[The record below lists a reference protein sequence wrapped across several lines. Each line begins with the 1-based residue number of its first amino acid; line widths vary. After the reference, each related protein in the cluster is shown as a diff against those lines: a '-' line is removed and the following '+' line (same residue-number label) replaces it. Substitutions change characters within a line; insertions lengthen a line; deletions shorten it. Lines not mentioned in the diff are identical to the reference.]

1 MIDLQEVFCYNNRY
15 ESVCPPPPQ
24 VSVLIPI
31 WNVEKYIE
39 RCLRSVFEQTIADQA
54 EFILVNDC
62 SPDNSMKIAE
72 TVINDYPHLKN
83 QIKVINHETNR
94 GLAAARISA
103 FSQAQGKYI
112 INVDSD
118 DWVEPNYLEELLNA
132 AEREDADVVGCNLIM
147 EWGNRSLI
155 IKAPLLSDGKE
166 CARKILAGELSGY
179 LCIKLMKKEV
189 INSNPGDWWVEGLDL
204 GEDFLFSVQFF
215 YYARKIVY
223 IDKELYHYEQGN
235 NNSLSV
241 QKYTSPQKC
250 RQIINI
256 TARISNF
263 LEEKNIFAEYRS
275 AFELYKAK
283 AKMRCLNSLPQDRKN
298 YYSLWPGVYK
308 YIKITS
314 IKQFYVKT
322 LLFLCDCRLYGL
334 VNLLIK
340 IKNSVKG

>member
-1 MIDLQEVFCYNNRY
+1 MHQ
-15 ESVCPPPPQ
+15 PPPPQ
-24 VSVLIPI
+24 ASVLIPI

-39 RCLRSVFEQTIADQA
+39 RCLRSVFEQTVADQA

-83 QIKVINHETNR
+83 QIKVINHKTNR
-94 GLAAARISA
+94 GSAAARDTLLKNA
-103 FSQAQGKYI
+103 AGKYFI
-112 INVDSD
+112 FVDSD

-132 AEREDADVVGCNLIM
+132 AERENADVVGCNLIK
-147 EWGNRSLI
+147 EFGDRTEVV
-155 IKAPLLSDGKE
+155 KVPLPSDGKE
-166 CARKILAGELSGY
+166 CVRKLLTEEIFSG
-179 LCIKLMKKEV
+179 LPNKLMKKE
-189 INSNPGDWWVEGLDL
+189 IIDLNPGDWWVEGLDMQ
-204 GEDFLFSVQFF
+204 EDLLFNVQFF

-241 QKYTSPQKC
+241 QKYHSSQKC
-250 RQIINI
+250 NQMINI
-256 TARISNF
+256 VARIENF
-263 LEEKNIFAEYRS
+263 LEEKNIFDECRL
-275 AFELYKAK
+275 AFELRKIIV
-283 AKMRCLNSLPQDRKN
+283 KMRCVNTFPQDRKN

-308 YIKITS
+308 YIKITN

-334 VNLLIK
+334 VNLILNV
-340 IKNSVKG
+340 KNAVKRLRR

>member
-1 MIDLQEVFCYNNRY
+1 MLK
-15 ESVCPPPPQ
+15 

-94 GLAAARISA
+94 GSAAARDTLLKNA
-103 FSQAQGKYI
+103 AGKYFI
-112 INVDSD
+112 FVDSD

-132 AEREDADVVGCNLIM
+132 AEREDADVVGCNVIK
-147 EWGNRSLI
+147 EFGDQTEVSKESL
-155 IKAPLLSDGKE
+155 PSDGKE
-166 CARKILAGELSGY
+166 CIWKLLAGEIQGWLPV
-179 LCIKLMKKEV
+179 KLMKKE
-189 INSNPGDWWVEGLDL
+189 IIDLNPGDWWVEELNIWEDL
-204 GEDFLFSVQFF
+204 LFCVQFF

-223 IDKELYHYEQGN
+223 LDKELYHYEQGN
-235 NNSLSV
+235 DNSLSV
-241 QKYTSPQKC
+241 QKYYSSQKC
-250 RQIINI
+250 RQLINI
-256 TARISNF
+256 VARIENF
-263 LEEKNIFAEYRS
+263 LEEKNIFDECRL
-275 AFELYKAK
+275 AFELRKIRT
-283 AKMRCLNSLPQDRKN
+283 KMLCLNSSRDRKN

-308 YIKITS
+308 YIKVTS

-334 VNLLIK
+334 VNLILNV
-340 IKNSVKG
+340 KNAVNRLRR

>member
-1 MIDLQEVFCYNNRY
+1 MSQFA
-15 ESVCPPPPQ
+15 SPQ

-39 RCLRSVFEQTIADQA
+39 RCLRSVFEQTVADQA

-62 SPDNSMKIAE
+62 SPDNSMEIAE
-72 TVINDYPHLKN
+72 TVINDYSHLKN

-132 AEREDADVVGCNLIM
+132 AEREDADVVGCNLIK
-147 EWGNRSLI
+147 EFGDRTEVV
-155 IKAPLLSDGKE
+155 KVLLPSDGKE
-166 CARKILAGELSGY
+166 CIRKLLTEEIPGWLY
-179 LCIKLMKKEV
+179 IKLMKKEV
-189 INSNPGDWWVEGLDL
+189 IDSNPGDWWVEGLNIWEDL
-204 GEDFLFSVQFF
+204 LFCVQFF
-215 YYARKIVY
+215 YYERKIVY
-223 IDKELYHYEQGN
+223 IDKELYHYRQDN
-235 NNSLSV
+235 PKSLTLFYRSPV
-241 QKYTSPQKC
+241 SKKICINIIGIYFYIEKFLKEKDILSEYASRLNERKIFVKICILTGYSSPQDYF
-250 RQIINI
+250 
-256 TARISNF
+256 S
-263 LEEKNIFAEYRS
+263 LYPG
-275 AFELYKAK
+275 LYK
-283 AKMRCLNSLPQDRKN
+283 S
-298 YYSLWPGVYK
+298 
-308 YIKITS
+308 IKI
-314 IKQFYVKT
+314 KNLQALYRKT

>member
-1 MIDLQEVFCYNNRY
+1 MSACYNVNM
-15 ESVCPPPPQ
+15 PQ

-31 WNVEKYIE
+31 WNVEKYID
-39 RCLRSVFEQTIADQA
+39 RCLRSVFEQTVADQA

-155 IKAPLLSDGKE
+155 IKAPLPSDGKE
-166 CARKILAGELSGY
+166 CVRKILAGELSGW
-179 LCIKLMKKEV
+179 LHIKLMKKE
-189 INSNPGDWWVEGLDL
+189 IIDLNPGDWWVEGLDL
-204 GEDFLFSVQFF
+204 TEDLLFCVQFF
-215 YYARKIVY
+215 YYAHKIVY
-223 IDKELYHYEQGN
+223 IDQELYHYRQD
-235 NNSLSV
+235 NNSSLSL
-241 QKYTSPQKC
+241 QNNLSEEKCNQLIGIAAKTEEFLKEKDIFSEYASELNERKIFTKIWILIKNSSPQDYF
-250 RQIINI
+250 
-256 TARISNF
+256 S
-263 LEEKNIFAEYRS
+263 LYPG
-275 AFELYKAK
+275 LYK
-283 AKMRCLNSLPQDRKN
+283 S
-298 YYSLWPGVYK
+298 
-308 YIKITS
+308 IKI
-314 IKQFYVKT
+314 KNLQALYHKT

-334 VNLLIK
+334 VNLILNV
-340 IKNSVKG
+340 KNAVNRLRR